1 MLILCN
7 LAQIY
12 LFQSEQV
19 ARNHID
25 THLSLILAP
34 DRVGFEILEIWLS
47 RLDARHQAVEVRC
60 GHRSHTNRTYISG
73 RTDYL
78 VSAITIQDQDKKQD
92 FLVQDP
98 RVKTPTLDELQL
110 TDCML
115 FLDFGIFS
123 NHSAS

>member
-19 ARNHID
+19 ARTHID

-60 GHRSHTNRTYISG
+60 GLRSHTNRTYISG

-78 VSAITIQDQDKKQD
+78 VLAMTIPDHHEKQG

-98 RVKTPTLDELQL
+98 KVGDLDELGL
-110 TDCML
+110 IDCML
-115 FLDFGIFS
+115 FPDLDIFS
-123 NHSAS
+123 NS